1 MQPSVGIIHM
11 LIVFAVVGAAIAACG
26 FVVLYEYGH
35 RETMPVFLE
44 SWGGFELLIP
54 ALIACIVLSLMFP
67 FLFFNDYAAQ
77 SFGVA
82 EGVLSGLAAAAGVL
96 GVAGIRAL
104 IRRRAVAL
112 RQRASDAFR
121 VVSGAEHP
129 SSRTSDDPDPRPLRP
144 AGTRGR
150 RLRKAA

>member
-1 MQPSVGIIHM
+1 VQPSIGVFYM
-11 LIVFAVVGAAIAACG
+11 LIVFAVVGAAVAACG
-26 FVVLYEYGH
+26 FVTLYEYGH
-35 RETMPVFLE
+35 RETMPAFFE

-54 ALIACIVLSLMFP
+54 ILIACMVLSLLFP

-77 SFGVA
+77 SFGVT

-104 IRRRAVAL
+104 IRRRAAAL
-112 RQRASDAFR
+112 RQRAGDAFR

-129 SSRTSDDPDPRPLRP
+129 SARTLDDPDPRPLRP